1 MPPQDYTGR
10 YLAVPEVLQ
19 YPTPVRGTE
28 KFAND
33 NPAPYQLSDS
43 PLGHKDFIPHAGSM
57 LSTSSTSNIQKEAVY
72 LDTLLVERKA
82 DEIIA
87 ALQEVK
93 KKKKKLE

>member
-1 MPPQDYTGR
+1 
-10 YLAVPEVLQ
+10 
-19 YPTPVRGTE
+19 
-28 KFAND
+28 
-33 NPAPYQLSDS
+33 
-43 PLGHKDFIPHAGSM
+43 M

-93 KKKKKLE
+93 KKKKKLEQHQ